1 MGRSPCCDENGL
13 KKGPWTQEEDEKL
26 LHYIQ
31 KNGHGSWRT
40 LPRLAGLNRCGK
52 SCRLRWTN
60 YLRPDIK
67 RGKFSHEEEQTI
79 LHLHSVLGNKWS
91 AIATHLPG
99 RTDNEIKN
107 FWNTHL
113 KKRLIQMGF
122 DPMTHRPRTD
132 FFAALPQLIALA
144 ALREQL
150 GGGTAAAD
158 QSRAGAGVAIVQ
170 QAAKLQYLQSLL
182 QSAATTIAAA
192 ASSAPSSYTEAA
204 AAAALGLGA
213 ICSPQLTAALD
224 SSTTTTAPVSSS
236 VDNASGQ
243 LLACTFPE
251 APVSSEEDE
260 ANNQQ
265 QQTGLSS
272 YGLSR
277 ADDVVDVFA
286 CHGGNSSSLPP
297 LTDLS
302 DAASNL
308 PVDGC
313 MRSATA
319 SFSFGGGSSCSPLP
333 WPELFFPDDPLITD
347 FL

>member
-67 RGKFSHEEEQTI
+67 RGKFSREEEQTI

-113 KKRLIQMGF
+113 RKRLIHMGF

-144 ALREQL
+144 ALRGQL
-150 GGGTAAAD
+150 PAAD
-158 QSRAGAGVAIVQ
+158 PPQ
-170 QAAKLQYLQSLL
+170 Q
-182 QSAATTIAAA
+182 
-192 ASSAPSSYTEAA
+192 AA
-204 AAAALGLGA
+204 AAAALAGLIGA
-213 ICSPQLTAALD
+213 LCSPQLTLLD
-224 SSTTTTAPVSSS
+224 TTTTTTTAAAAPPVVSSS
-236 VDNASGQ
+236 SADDDAAHQ
-243 LLACTFPE
+243 YYLPRTTFPDDAPGSGE
-251 APVSSEEDE
+251 A
-260 ANNQQ
+260 AHQRQQ
-265 QQTGLSS
+265 QAAGLIS
-272 YGLSR
+272 YGR
-277 ADDVVDVFA
+277 RPDDAGGDVDVFA
-286 CHGGNSSSLPP
+286 CYGGGGGSSLPP

-302 DAASNL
+302 DDAATL
-308 PVDGC
+308 LQVD
-313 MRSATA
+313 TA
-319 SFSFGGGSSCSPLP
+319 SSQFGGGSIPLLP
-333 WPELFFPDDPLITD
+333 WPEFFPDDPFITD